1 MLLFLCELVPIFELH
16 AATSFRCGPSS
27 LDCLYYT
34 ISTRIHQDGVMHKE
48 TRIYLCII
56 YIFTMIDKD
65 MLEAIGQLLEPI
77 KQDLAEV
84 KQRVTK
90 IEVTQ
95 EQITNKNI
103 QLLMEGQHDVNEKL
117 KQLDAVSAAVEDIQ
131 ITVNAMEAV
140 TKQNCTDIKQ
150 LRLAK

>member
-1 MLLFLCELVPIFELH
+1 M
-16 AATSFRCGPSS
+16 
-27 LDCLYYT
+27 
-34 ISTRIHQDGVMHKE
+34 
-48 TRIYLCII
+48 
-56 YIFTMIDKD
+56 
-65 MLEAIGQLLEPI
+65 
-77 KQDLAEV
+77 AEV

>member
-1 MLLFLCELVPIFELH
+1 
-16 AATSFRCGPSS
+16 
-27 LDCLYYT
+27 
-34 ISTRIHQDGVMHKE
+34 
-48 TRIYLCII
+48 
-56 YIFTMIDKD
+56 
-65 MLEAIGQLLEPI
+65 MLEAIGQQLEPI

>member
-1 MLLFLCELVPIFELH
+1 
-16 AATSFRCGPSS
+16 
-27 LDCLYYT
+27 
-34 ISTRIHQDGVMHKE
+34 
-48 TRIYLCII
+48 
-56 YIFTMIDKD
+56 MIDKD

-150 LRLAK
+150 LRLAKQLKGNPNFCSDNACQSPPTKTKANIFIVCYGVFAVVKEIADKV

>member
-1 MLLFLCELVPIFELH
+1 
-16 AATSFRCGPSS
+16 
-27 LDCLYYT
+27 
-34 ISTRIHQDGVMHKE
+34 
-48 TRIYLCII
+48 
-56 YIFTMIDKD
+56 MIDKD

-95 EQITNKNI
+95 EQVTNKNI
-103 QLLMEGQHDVNEKL
+103 QLLMEGQQGMREKL
-117 KQLDAVSAAVEDIQ
+117 KQLDEVSAVVEDIQ

>member
-1 MLLFLCELVPIFELH
+1 
-16 AATSFRCGPSS
+16 
-27 LDCLYYT
+27 
-34 ISTRIHQDGVMHKE
+34 
-48 TRIYLCII
+48 
-56 YIFTMIDKD
+56 MIDKD